1 MCHFGSAKHGL
12 LEFFLSD
19 LIQIQIYVQKFLYQE
34 SISSDLCS
42 DIQIFRF
49 SDNIGDISDLLKTWF
64 VLG

>member
-1 MCHFGSAKHGL
+1 MCHFGSAKLGL

-34 SISSDLCS
+34 SISLDLCS